1 MPLYWLVYRHNNQI
15 SVVIEPEASSAIAWP
30 LAARAQQAGRM
41 RRIGVLT
48 ALDGGRSRKSGTYR
62 NPASRHPHP

>member
-1 MPLYWLVYRHNNQI
+1 MIRRRDFITLLGG
-15 SVVIEPEASSAIAWP
+15 AAAWP
-30 LAARAQQAGRM
+30 LTARAQQGERV

>member
-1 MPLYWLVYRHNNQI
+1 MRTRRAFMTLIGSTAV
-15 SVVIEPEASSAIAWP
+15 AWP
-30 LAARAQQAGRM
+30 LAARAQQPERM
-41 RRIGVLT
+41 RRVGVLT